1 LKVIELEQLV
11 LSLYQQK
18 LIAGL
23 QFGRVVFITDA
34 RGIQSMPSF
43 AYTARETATGRE
55 IRSTVEAVTEQSAI
69 AALLNRNLLVVSI
82 QEKIAKKGK
91 SQGGKVSLSDLVVFT
106 RQLATMIDAG
116 IAIVQALQ
124 ALADQTPNKVM
135 RDVIRDVCSRVES
148 GESFSEAL
156 QKHPKTFNRLYYSMI
171 AAGEKGGLL
180 SEIMARLA
188 TYLENTERL
197 RKKVKTALMYPT
209 AVTVVAICITTFLL
223 VKVIPTFKDV
233 YSGFGAQLPG
243 PTQVLM
249 DISDIVKHWLP
260 LLIILAAGAVWG
272 WLYFIK
278 TPTGREFWDGR
289 RIKLPIFGAIAHKI
303 CLARFTRT
311 LASLIR
317 SGVPILEVLQ
327 IVSQTVGNVVMEKA
341 IKTAATDI
349 ERGEGISAALG
360 KNPIFPT
367 MVIRMMSA
375 GEQTGK
381 IDEMLERVSNF
392 LDEEI
397 ESTLSGLMSLIEPLL
412 IVFLGIVIGGMVICM
427 FLPIFNL
434 ANIVNGNGH

>member
-1 LKVIELEQLV
+1 
-11 LSLYQQK
+11 
-18 LIAGL
+18 
-23 QFGRVVFITDA
+23 
-34 RGIQSMPSF
+34 MPSF
-43 AYTARETATGRE
+43 TYTARETATGRE
-55 IRSTVEAVTEQSAI
+55 IRNTVEAITEQAAI

-91 SQGGKVSLSDLVVFT
+91 TKGGKVALADLVVFT

-116 IAIVQALQ
+116 IAIVQSLQ
-124 ALADQTPNKVM
+124 ALAEQTPNKVM

-148 GESFSEAL
+148 GDSLSDAL
-156 QKHPKTFNRLYYSMI
+156 QKHPKSFNRLYCSMVS
-171 AAGEKGGLL
+171 AGEKGGLL
-180 SEIMARLA
+180 AEIMGRLA

-223 VKVIPTFKDV
+223 VKVIPTFKEI
-233 YSGFGAQLPG
+233 YSGFGAALPC
-243 PTQVLM
+243 PTQFLIS
-249 DISDIVKHWLP
+249 ISDIVKSY
-260 LLIILAAGAVWG
+260 LILFIIGAVAAIWA

-278 TPTGREFWDGR
+278 TKSGRAFWDAR
-289 RIKLPIFGAIAHKI
+289 RIKLPVFGSIAHKI

-311 LASLIR
+311 LSSLVR

-349 ERGEGISAALG
+349 ERGEGISTALG
-360 KNPIFPT
+360 KNPIFPS
-367 MVIRMMSA
+367 MIIRMMSA
-375 GEQTGK
+375 GEQTGN
-381 IDEMLERVSNF
+381 IDSMLERVSNF

-397 ESTLSGLMSLIEPLL
+397 ESSLSGLMSLIEPML

-434 ANIVNGNGH
+434 ANIVNMGPG